1 MTDPSSKRERSKEQP
16 EYLTARQLAAI
27 LQIGESTV
35 LRLAHDGRI
44 PSIRLTPRLIRF
56 RLASVRAALDHENR
70 LRHPHGE
77 EEDNSAQMT
86 FDDLLT

>member
-1 MTDPSSKRERSKEQP
+1 MSETPPKRDRSKEQP

-56 RLASVRAALDHENR
+56 RLASVRTALDHENR
-70 LRHPHGE
+70 LRQPGPE
-77 EEDNSAQMT
+77 EEENFAQMT
-86 FDDLLT
+86 FDDLL

>member
-1 MTDPSSKRERSKEQP
+1 MSETPPKRDRTKEQP

-56 RLASVRAALDHENR
+56 RLVSVRTALEQQNRWRPHE
-70 LRHPHGE
+70 PE
-77 EEDNSAQMT
+77 EEVNPAQMT
-86 FDDLLT
+86 FDDLL

>member
-1 MTDPSSKRERSKEQP
+1 MSETPSKRDRTKDQP

-70 LRHPHGE
+70 LRHRDSEPEG
-77 EEDNSAQMT
+77 DPAQMT
-86 FDDLLT
+86 FEDLL

>member
-1 MTDPSSKRERSKEQP
+1 MSETPSKRDRTKDQP

-70 LRHPHGE
+70 LRHHGPDE
-77 EEDNSAQMT
+77 EENSAQMS
-86 FDDLLT
+86 FDDLV